1 MSFGQELNKNDKT
14 RDMGH
19 EEKSEKEKFDIV
31 VKELTEREDE
41 LEIENVSSIS
51 NNLFEKLKL
60 SNSQIE
66 DEENTD
72 ISTYQMM
79 I

>member
-1 MSFGQELNKNDKT
+1 
-14 RDMGH
+14 MGH

-31 VKELTEREDE
+31 VKELTEKEDE
-41 LEIENVSSIS
+41 LEIENVNSIS
-51 NNLFEKLKL
+51 NNLLEKLKL

>member
-1 MSFGQELNKNDKT
+1 
-14 RDMGH
+14 MGH